1 MADVMMAD
9 LLYSQM
15 HHYTSTVKSQK
26 LKVKSQ
32 K

>member
-15 HHYTSTVKSQK
+15 HHSQSTVKS
-26 LKVKSQ
+26 
-32 K
+32 